1 VFLFQSGK
9 RSGEEPPKG
18 KIMRHLCWALLLG
31 AAAFTVMPAEARP
44 RDEALSGAFRCAVIA
59 DSRQW
64 LDCYYGAAQ
73 PVRASLGLPPALGAQ
88 VKLAM
93 SPPGGGVPRD
103 EAVRDDVMAGA
114 AACNRVAGDRPW
126 LDCYYAAAMPMRS
139 QLGLSAPAQ
148 TAPRPAPPPV
158 MAYAPPPAKP
168 AGPPPM
174 PRSTGL
180 FNGVFNNVKPVVRN
194 MPMQSV
200 TFDRNGAFTVTLSDG
215 EVWTQA
221 AEDEVYHPARWRD
234 PGPNL
239 LVTIAP
245 DGMHTFSMTVAGE
258 NRFYKVKRI
267 R

>member
-1 VFLFQSGK
+1 
-9 RSGEEPPKG
+9 
-18 KIMRHLCWALLLG
+18 MRHFGWALVLG
-31 AAAFTVMPAEARP
+31 AAVLAALPAQARP

-59 DSRQW
+59 NSRAW

-73 PVRASLGLPPALGAQ
+73 PVRAALGMPPALAAQ
-88 VKLAM
+88 VKLAA
-93 SPPGGGVPRD
+93 SPPAGGAPND

-126 LDCYYAAAMPMRS
+126 LNCYYAAAMPMRA
-139 QLGLSAPAQ
+139 QLGLSIPAQ
-148 TAPRPAPPPV
+148 ATPKFTPQPPAPPPV
-158 MAYAPPPAKP
+158 LAYAPPQAPAKP

-180 FNGVFNNVKPVVRN
+180 LNGLFNDIKPVVRN

-200 TFDRNGAFTVTLSDG
+200 IFDKNGAFTVTLSDG
-215 EVWTQA
+215 EVWAQS
-221 AEDEVYHPARWRD
+221 AEDEIYHPAHWQGA
-234 PGPNL
+234 GPNV

-245 DGMHTFSMTVAGE
+245 DAMHTFTMTVAGE
-258 NRFYKVKRI
+258 SRIYKVKRV

>member
-1 VFLFQSGK
+1 
-9 RSGEEPPKG
+9 
-18 KIMRHLCWALLLG
+18 MRHLGWAVLLG
-31 AAAFTVMPAEARP
+31 AGLLAAVPAQARP
-44 RDEALSGAFRCAVIA
+44 RDDALSGAFRCAVIA

-64 LDCYYGAAQ
+64 LDCYYGSAQ
-73 PVRASLGLPPALGAQ
+73 PVRAALGMPPALPNQ

-93 SPPGGGVPRD
+93 APPAGGAPRD
-103 EAVRDDVMAGA
+103 ETVRDDVMAGA
-114 AACNRVAGDRPW
+114 AGCNRVAGDRPW
-126 LDCYYAAAMPMRS
+126 LDCYYAAAAPMRS
-139 QLGLSAPAQ
+139 QLGLAGSRAA
-148 TAPRPAPPPV
+148 APPV
-158 MAYAPPPAKP
+158 MAYAPAPVPAKP

-180 FNGVFNNVKPVVRN
+180 FNGIFNNAKPVVRN
-194 MPMQSV
+194 MPMQIV

-215 EVWTQA
+215 EVWAQA
-221 AEDEVYHPARWRD
+221 AEDEIYHPARWRD

-245 DGMHTFSMTVAGE
+245 DGMHTFSMTVSGE